1 MNIEMYKKNRESN
14 KGKTMTSIAMSEN
27 GRILIPAAIREQLG
41 FKPNGKI
48 FAEINDG
55 SLVVTPLAHHYGNF
69 RAYFDKHLPP
79 FVPKIPG
86 QDSVDEFIAERRAEA
101 AREDTE

>member
-1 MNIEMYKKNRESN
+1 MDSL
-14 KGKTMTSIAMSEN
+14 AMSDN
-27 GRILIPAAIREQLG
+27 GRVLIPSAIREQLG

-48 FAEINDG
+48 FVEIKDG
-55 SLVVTPLAHHYGNF
+55 SLVLTPAAKRSAQV

-101 AREDTE
+101 AREDSE

>member
-1 MNIEMYKKNRESN
+1 MNIETYKKS
-14 KGKTMTSIAMSEN
+14 KGNTMTSLTMSEN
-27 GRILIPAAIREQLG
+27 GRVLIPSAIREQLG

-48 FAEINDG
+48 FAEIKDG
-55 SLVVTPLAHHYGNF
+55 SLVLTPLAQHYANL

-79 FVPKIPG
+79 FVPKIQG

-101 AREDTE
+101 AREDAQ

>member
-1 MNIEMYKKNRESN
+1 
-14 KGKTMTSIAMSEN
+14 MTSIAMSEN
-27 GRILIPAAIREQLG
+27 GRVLIPSAIREQLG
-41 FKPNGKI
+41 FKPNSKI
-48 FAEINDG
+48 FAEIKDG
-55 SLVVTPLAHHYGNF
+55 SLVLTPLPQHYVNL

-101 AREDTE
+101 AREDAE